1 MKTQTEK
8 DLHLVQQYIDAL
20 PFNVPPVE
28 LYAPMAY
35 TMQMGGKRLRPLMAM
50 WSNRMFGG
58 NDEQVLP
65 VAVAFELFHNFTLIH
80 DDIMDEAPLRRGKPT
95 VYTKWNSNIAILSG
109 DALFAIAM
117 QTLGKAD
124 TKHLPELIALF
135 TRTAVEVCEG
145 QQYDLN
151 YETGDVSETQYM
163 EMIRL
168 KTAVLLAACLKAGAI
183 VAGASE
189 QNQQRMYDFG
199 INVGLAFQLEDDLL
213 DVYSDAET
221 FGKINGGD
229 IKENKRTYLSINAL
243 LQAQGEEKQKLQYYF
258 SGTDFDFE
266 EKYNAVKNIYKL
278 GIRQQTERKIEEYT
292 QKAVRL
298 LDEVEVAADLK
309 MPLRNLAEKLMQRTK

>member
-1 MKTQTEK
+1 MSNYSTFINEFIASLSIPKRP
-8 DLHLVQQYIDAL
+8 A
-20 PFNVPPVE
+20 N
-28 LYAPMAY
+28 LYDPIRY
-35 TMQMGGKRLRPLMAM
+35 TLAQGGKRLRPELCLIACHTL
-50 WSNRMFGG
+50 GG
-58 NDEQVLP
+58 NPKQALYP
-65 VAVAFELFHNFTLIH
+65 AVALELLHNFTLIH

-266 EKYNAVKNIYKL
+266 EKYNAVKNIYNKL